1 LDGDISGGDVVAVIV
16 LVAVAAVARILVRLL
31 ARARV
36 AIVAGCGVDGSGKWA
51 RQDVVVVKL
60 AKYGGSGGGHGSA
73 LTFSPP
79 TCVGFS
85 WYGHG

>member
-16 LVAVAAVARILVRLL
+16 LVAELRLVRLL
-31 ARARV
+31 ARV
-36 AIVAGCGVDGSGKWA
+36 AIGAGCGVDGSGEWA